1 MTRTL
6 GAPLAPFADALPV
19 PQRLVAA
26 ERHGQL
32 SVPIRAG
39 AHRFHRD
46 LPESAVWGYD
56 GRVPG
61 PTIEAER
68 GQAVTVVWRNEL
80 DGTLPVVVTT
90 APEATDASGV
100 RGHCPRGLGGGGP
113 HKTAAARVGPPV
125 GPFRGGRV

>member
-6 GAPLAPFADALPV
+6 AAPLAPFADALPV

-26 ERHGQL
+26 QQHGQL

-68 GQAVTVVWRNEL
+68 GQPVTVEWRNEL
-80 DGTLPVVVTT
+80 ARPFPVVVTI
-90 APEATDASGV
+90 AP
-100 RGHCPRGLGGGGP
+100 
-113 HKTAAARVGPPV
+113 AAADADGVPV
-125 GPFRGGRV
+125 QCVPGLS